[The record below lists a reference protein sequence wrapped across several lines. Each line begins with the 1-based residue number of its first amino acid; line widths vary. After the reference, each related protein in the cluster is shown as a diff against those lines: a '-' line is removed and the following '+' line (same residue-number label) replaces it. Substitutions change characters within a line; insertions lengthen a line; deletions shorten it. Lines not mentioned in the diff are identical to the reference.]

1 MAVSLAQVKVYL
13 RMDMDDE
20 NDMLDQCMKGA
31 EAYLINAID
40 NFSEYCKRADFEEAA
55 DILRLAIISEMYTN
69 RDHLDEKGKEFP
81 YFIRSMIAQLQNYVP
96 EQAS

>member
-1 MAVSLAQVKVYL
+1 M
-13 RMDMDDE
+13 
-20 NDMLDQCMKGA
+20 
-31 EAYLINAID
+31 
-40 NFSEYCKRADFEEAA
+40 
-55 DILRLAIISEMYTN
+55 RLAIISEMYTN